1 MMMSEAMGLGATD
14 EFMEV
19 DMKSIEEN
27 RGGSRRRRHWLLVL
41 RVLPLLV
48 FTMACDSLLD
58 VDVPGFVTVDALD
71 DPALAEILVLSAQG
85 DFECGFVDY
94 MRYPGQWFELFLN
107 MSGSRPDALS
117 GLRSALVD
125 VYADPCDSGTG
136 PVWSVMQLP
145 RQQGQRAVFYI
156 EEVYPAG
163 SVDDVDFLVAK
174 SRMYEGFSIQ
184 LLGEMF
190 CGVTFDGGPLMT
202 RAETYAEADTRFA
215 EAMTRASAAIAAGSR
230 VSEAQAVLDGAR
242 VGRARANLYMG
253 NTANVLTYAGAVTAG
268 FEYLAT
274 YDLTPGRRNN
284 RIAEADLGDGSMMP
298 HEHYH
303 ELRIEADGTLTQSSG
318 TGISDPRVPILAP
331 AGELGQRGTLQRRLQ
346 QKYLSEGSDIPF
358 ATWREAQLMLAEV
371 QQGAAAVAIINNLR
385 TSTQGLPSEID
396 DSAWPL
402 PVYAGGMSANDI
414 DFLVKEE
421 RRRELWMQGVQ
432 PGDKLR
438 WAGNNYPDW
447 EAQDQYGQAVGAGRC
462 WPIPFL
468 EVTSNSNL

>member
-1 MMMSEAMGLGATD
+1 MMMSEAMGPGATD

-19 DMKSIEEN
+19 DMKSIEKN

-48 FTMACDSLLD
+48 FAMGCDSLLS

-71 DPALAEILVLSAQG
+71 DPALAETLVLSAQG

-145 RQQGQRAVFYI
+145 RQQAQRAVRYI

-163 SVDDVDFLVAK
+163 TVDDLDFLVAK
-174 SRMYEGFSIQ
+174 ARMYEGYSIQ

-190 CGVTFDGGPLMT
+190 CGVTFDGGPLLT
-202 RAETYAEADTRFA
+202 RAATYAEAETRFA
-215 EAMTRASAAIAAGSR
+215 QAMTRASAAIAAGSR

-242 VGRARANLYMG
+242 VGRARASLYMG
-253 NTANVLTYAGAVTAG
+253 NTADVLTYAGAVTAG
-268 FEYLAT
+268 FQYEST
-274 YDLTPGRRNN
+274 YETSPGRRNN
-284 RIAEADLGDGSMMP
+284 RINEQDNVGDAMMP

-303 ELRIEADGTLTQSSG
+303 ELTIEADGTLTQFSA
-318 TGISDPRVPILAP
+318 TGISDPRVPIDKP
-331 AGELGQRGTLQRRLQ
+331 AGVLGRRGVLQRRIQ
-346 QKYLSEGSDIPF
+346 MKYPSEGSDIPF

-371 QQGAAAVAIINNLR
+371 QQGAAAVAIINTLR
-385 TSTQGLPSEID
+385 ASTQGLPSDID
-396 DSAWPL
+396 SSAWPL
-402 PVYAGGMSANDI
+402 PAYTGGMSVD
-414 DFLVKEE
+414 DVDYLVKEE

-447 EAQDQYGQAVGAGRC
+447 ETKDQYGQAVGAGGC